1 MCVAL
6 CRTLPSLGSIAAYP
20 YTRVARSLAREESS
34 VNIMANLAITI
45 QRLRT
50 LVVGGSS
57 QKEQVDALLFPTNF
71 AGYHD
76 ALVNL
81 PHLQNR
87 SRNMAP
93 QYISA
98 KRGGCARPAT
108 LCRVMKVV
116 KARLQSDVASMN
128 DVVPHNPF
136 SRSLHRAVQKCLPTR
151 ASNEI

>member
-1 MCVAL
+1 MRRAVPYSSVIGIHSRL
-6 CRTLPSLGSIAAYP
+6 SIYKG
-20 YTRVARSLAREESS
+20 RSLACSGGVVREYNGKFSDNNTTSS
-34 VNIMANLAITI
+34 DAGG
-45 QRLRT
+45 R
-50 LVVGGSS
+50 GSS